1 MPLVVGQGIAK
12 KGASKRKPSS
22 DLREDDEMNIEV
34 DRHRCGGVLE
44 PAEEGEGEGDEGHS
58 ALW

>member
-1 MPLVVGQGIAK
+1 
-12 KGASKRKPSS
+12 
-22 DLREDDEMNIEV
+22 MNIEV